1 MALPD
6 GAPDDVP
13 FSLVC
18 EGCDAGMEIGSYEE
32 ALQAGWTDI
41 CYAPEQLM
49 ANFLGLCPECR
60 RREEEEAKAR
70 APRPSA
76 E

>member
-1 MALPD
+1 MVPLEIRL
-6 GAPDDVP
+6 DVP

-18 EGCDAGMEIGSYEE
+18 LTCDLGAGIDSYEE
-32 ALQAGWTDI
+32 ALAGGWTDI
-41 CYAPEQLM
+41 CYAPDLPM

-60 RREEEEAKAR
+60 QWQEDEERRR
-70 APRPSA
+70 SAPPPS